1 MTKEEELSKY
11 MAQIEHYKEQM
22 SSLETQSQ
30 YLQAATADYHRAKIT
45 LEQLEKAENNSDI
58 LLPIGGSTYIDA
70 KAKDTSKVLFD
81 IGAGLVTE
89 KKADEAIKK
98 IDKRIKD
105 LEKNQEQMNS
115 MMQQLQNDAT
125 EVSVKAQKLYS
136 ELQQG

>member
-1 MTKEEELSKY
+1 MTKEEEITRNLT
-11 MAQIEHYKEQM
+11 MIEYYKEQL
-22 SSLETQSQ
+22 SSIDIQLQ
-30 YLQAATADYHRAKIT
+30 YMQAAIADYSRAKMT

-115 MMQQLQNDAT
+115 MIQQLQNDAT
-125 EVSVKAQKLYS
+125 EISVKAQKLYKIC
-136 ELQQG
+136 LNF